1 MKQSIKNFKQS
12 ALTKSCPHCEH
23 EMNFFLSKEL
33 MKNAKIKTCS
43 ACDKNFK
50 VDIDYKVLA
59 ITALPIAIGVVI
71 IGTLMF
77 GQSQIIMMG
86 SGIIGAVLGFANG
99 STLSKI

>member
-23 EMNFFLSKEL
+23 EINFFLSKEL

-50 VDIDYKVLA
+50 VDIDY